1 MEALGRERGG
11 ILEPTVSGHGG
22 EATEAADA
30 AGQTQSEARKVA
42 YGEATGA
49 MGPMQVHLY

>member
-11 ILEPTVSGHGG
+11 ILEPTVSWHGG
-22 EATEAADA
+22 EAAEAADA

-49 MGPMQVHLY
+49 MSPMQVHLY